1 MIDGAIHRFSVRS
14 FAVRAVKGWP
24 RLSGGARS
32 ARFQQMATPCA
43 APPTMPDAIAK
54 LSSIREELN
63 HLFLE
68 RGDLIDGALCALL
81 SASHIL
87 VIGPPGTAKSMLA
100 DELCRRIEGA
110 DYFQWLLTKFST
122 PEEIFGA
129 VSLKGLEQDDY
140 RRVTDHKLPEAHI
153 AFLDEI
159 FKANSSILNAL
170 LTVINERVFHNG
182 RARVTV
188 PLITMFGAS
197 NELPDEEELT
207 ALFDRFMLRFMV
219 DYIGEDFRF
228 LKMLEGVE
236 AGART
241 SMTFA
246 ELGELRASAGAVKLP
261 GSILRSIAEL
271 RRALA
276 TQQIIVSDRRWRNAL
291 GILRAHALLYNR
303 STVTEDDLTFLEHV
317 LWKDPEELPKVR
329 EAIRRMVKGFEDEA
343 RELLIQGQELR
354 EYVDRGWESDEMR
367 KRATIEAHTKLANIL
382 VKFENLVREAADN
395 GRATDGLEAMR
406 AKVRAIQ
413 QSILRT
419 AA

>member
-1 MIDGAIHRFSVRS
+1 MRCRRILSMGLSLSPRSDKNQIVTDTSVS
-14 FAVRAVKGWP
+14 KI
-24 RLSGGARS
+24 AR
-32 ARFQQMATPCA
+32 
-43 APPTMPDAIAK
+43 
-54 LSSIREELN
+54 IREELN
-63 HLFLE
+63 RMFLE
-68 RGDLIDGALCALL
+68 RVDLIDGAIVAML
-81 SASHIL
+81 SANHVLI
-87 VIGPPGTAKSMLA
+87 IGPPGTAKSMLA

-182 RARVTV
+182 RERVTG

-207 ALFDRFMLRFMV
+207 PLCDRFMLRFMV

-241 SMTFA
+241 VMTFA
-246 ELGELRASAGAVKLP
+246 ELGELRA
-261 GSILRSIAEL
+261 
-271 RRALA
+271 
-276 TQQIIVSDRRWRNAL
+276 T
-291 GILRAHALLYNR
+291 
-303 STVTEDDLTFLEHV
+303 
-317 LWKDPEELPKVR
+317 
-329 EAIRRMVKGFEDEA
+329 
-343 RELLIQGQELR
+343 
-354 EYVDRGWESDEMR
+354 
-367 KRATIEAHTKLANIL
+367 
-382 VKFENLVREAADN
+382 
-395 GRATDGLEAMR
+395 
-406 AKVRAIQ
+406 
-413 QSILRT
+413 
-419 AA
+419 

>member
-1 MIDGAIHRFSVRS
+1 MSQALT
-14 FAVRAVKGWP
+14 K
-24 RLSGGARS
+24 L
-32 ARFQQMATPCA
+32 AT
-43 APPTMPDAIAK
+43 
-54 LSSIREELN
+54 IRDELN

-68 RGDLIDGALCALL
+68 RAELIDGALCALL
-81 SASHIL
+81 SAHHVL

-129 VSLKGLEQDDY
+129 VSLKSLEQDDY

-170 LTVINERVFHNG
+170 LTLINERIFHNG
-182 RARVTV
+182 RERITV

-228 LKMLEGVE
+228 LKMLEGIRAPE
-236 AGART
+236 RT
-241 SMTFA
+241 MLNFA
-246 ELGELRASAGAVKLP
+246 ELDELRHRAAAVRVP
-261 GSILRSIAEL
+261 GGVLRAIAEL
-271 RRALA
+271 RRSLA
-276 TQQIIVSDRRWRNAL
+276 AQQIIASDRRWRNSL
-291 GILRAHALLYNR
+291 GILRAHAMIAGR
-303 STVTEDDLTFLEHV
+303 DQVTEDDLTFLEHV

-329 EAIRRMVKGFEDEA
+329 DALRHLIKGYEDEA
-343 RELLIQGQELR
+343 RELLIQAEEQR
-354 EYVDRGWESDEMR
+354 EYVQRGWESEELK
-367 KRATIEAHTKLANIL
+367 KRALVEAHAKVANIL
-382 VKFENLVREAADN
+382 AKFEHLMREAAEN
-395 GRATDGLEAMR
+395 GREIKGIETMR
-406 AKVRAIQ
+406 SKTKEIQ
-413 QSILRT
+413 QAMLRM
-419 AA
+419 AI